1 MGRYTHLLF
10 DFDGTLAD
18 SFPFFVTV
26 FNQLAVRHRFS
37 ALSPAD
43 IERLRH
49 LDART
54 VMRHVGLPMWRLP
67 FVAADFRRLMANTS
81 QNIHLFEAT
90 AATLHR
96 LHEAGLQLAV
106 VTSNAPATVHRL
118 LGPERSRLI
127 SRVDGG
133 ASIFGKR
140 SRIRRVMRELGAAPE
155 RTLYVGDQIT
165 DLQSARRAGVAFGA
179 VGWGYAP
186 LSAFATHGPDH
197 VFTDMPDLV
206 RQVLVA

>member
-26 FNQLAVRHRFS
+26 FNQLAARHRFS

-67 FVAADFRRLMANTS
+67 FVAADFRRLMAKSS
-81 QNIHLFEAT
+81 QDIPLFEAT
-90 AATLHR
+90 DATLRR

-106 VTSNAPATVHRL
+106 VTSNAPDTVHRL
-118 LGPERSRLI
+118 LGPERARLI
-127 SRVDGG
+127 ACVDGG
-133 ASIFGKR
+133 SSIFGKR
-140 SRIRRVMRELGAAPE
+140 SRIRRVMRALGAAPE
-155 RTLYVGDQIT
+155 RTLYVGDQVS
-165 DLQSARRAGVAFGA
+165 DLHSARRAGVAFGA
-179 VGWGYAP
+179 VGWGYASP
-186 LSAFATHGPDH
+186 AAFTPHAPEH
-197 VFTDMPDLV
+197 VFTDMADLV
-206 RQVLVA
+206 HQVLAA